1 MKRTESTGRENL
13 WPVPLVRSRFAEA
26 SSVNPQLVAL
36 FQQERVTAG
45 AGEASVFSSSDD
57 LLMRYDDPALNRL
70 FQFISRTVF
79 ELASELNAD
88 LWQQSPS
95 TKMNMSIAGAWFQ
108 IQNGGAFHDVH
119 SHGNCSWSGVYYV
132 QVDDDD
138 TREAHPV
145 FGALNGV
152 TRFYGPQTEQIA
164 GAYMDSG
171 NLYLQRN
178 SWDSPPEAGVLCVF
192 PSHLKHMALPYQG
205 QKDRIILSF
214 NAQVHGDR
222 GDGVLGYSMG

>member
-1 MKRTESTGRENL
+1 MTYKALSGLDSL
-13 WPVPLVRSRFAEA
+13 WATPIRRVRYVDAQSINPVLA
-26 SSVNPQLVAL
+26 AL
-36 FQQERVTAG
+36 FQQERLSAG
-45 AGEASVFSSSDD
+45 AGDASVFSSSDD
-57 LLMRYDDPALNRL
+57 LLIRYDDPVLKQL
-70 FQFISRTVF
+70 FQFISQTVF
-79 ELASELNAD
+79 ELAAELNGD

-95 TKMNMSIAGAWFQ
+95 LRMNMNVVGAWFQ

-132 QVDDDD
+132 QADDDEVR
-138 TREAHPV
+138 REHPV
-145 FGALNGV
+145 YGALNGV

-178 SWDSPPEAGVLCVF
+178 SWDSLPEPGVLCVF

-214 NAQVHGDR
+214 NAQVHGDQ
-222 GDGVLGYSMG
+222 GDGVLAFSMG